1 MQHKHNLHPPL
12 NTCGLSSQWRQRIRR
27 VLGGN
32 KTSVGWLR
40 VSPYRWKCGVETVGR
55 ATGLS
60 IEPDGVQLHERR
72 RRCIVVAHQ
81 LAHDPRRLRRRRRQ
95 PPPRI
100 TTTTTTITSSS
111 TTITSSSSS
120 STHRAANSGERPQPA
135 RPQMRGQLHG
145 PHTTLRSRLCVA
157 SLLRCPIVLA
167 SKAP

>member
-1 MQHKHNLHPPL
+1 M
-12 NTCGLSSQWRQRIRR
+12 
-27 VLGGN
+27 LGGN

-95 PPPRI
+95 PPPPTT

-111 TTITSSSSS
+111 STIT